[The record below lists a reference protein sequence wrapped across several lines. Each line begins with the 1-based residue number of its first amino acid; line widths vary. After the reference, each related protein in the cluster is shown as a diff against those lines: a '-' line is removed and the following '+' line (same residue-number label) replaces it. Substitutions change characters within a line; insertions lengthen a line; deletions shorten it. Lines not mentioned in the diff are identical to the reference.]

1 MNTQNSDSKNDSKN
15 RKLCVQFPYSRA
27 IEERMFCFYQL
38 LSEKDRRLY
47 AATEALK
54 LGHGGITYIASVSKC
69 DRKTIHRGISE
80 LKHPDKIENA
90 RIRTTGGGR
99 KRSIETIPDLSKKFL
114 KILKDYTAGDP
125 MDDTIKWTNLTHQ
138 QIADRLKEDYG
149 IEISR
154 RIVKQLFKKH
164 GYKKRKAHK
173 SLSIGKSKNRNEQFE
188 NIAKLKSD
196 YMNAGNPIISMDT
209 KKKSL

>member
-1 MNTQNSDSKNDSKN
+1 MSTQNSNSKNDSNN
-15 RKLCVQFPYSRA
+15 RQLYIQFPYSPA
-27 IEERMFCFYQL
+27 IEDQMFYFYQL

-54 LGHGGITYIASVSKC
+54 LDHGGITYIASVLKC

-80 LKHPDKIENA
+80 LKHPDLIENG

-99 KRSIETIPDLSKKFL
+99 KRSIETIPDLSDKFL
-114 KILKDYTAGDP
+114 KVLRDYTAGDP
-125 MDDTIKWTNLTHQ
+125 MDDTIRWTNLTHQ
-138 QIADRLKEDYG
+138 QIADRLKENYG

-188 NIAKLKSD
+188 TIAELKNG
-196 YMNAGNPIISMDT
+196 YINAGNPIISMDT

>member
-1 MNTQNSDSKNDSKN
+1 MNTQNSDSKNDSKD
-15 RKLCVQFPYSRA
+15 RKLYIQFPYSPA
-27 IEERMFCFYQL
+27 IEEQIFCFYQL

-54 LGHGGITYIASVSKC
+54 LGHGGISYIASVLKC

-80 LKHPDKIENA
+80 LKHPDKIEND

-99 KRSIETIPDLSKKFL
+99 KRSIETIPDLSEKFL
-114 KILKDYTAGDP
+114 KVLKDYTAGDP
-125 MDDTIKWTNLTHQ
+125 MDDTIRWTNLTHQ
-138 QIADRLKEDYG
+138 QITDRLKEDYG

-188 NIAKLKSD
+188 NIAELKNG

>member
-1 MNTQNSDSKNDSKN
+1 MNKQNSDSKNDSKDK
-15 RKLCVQFPYSRA
+15 KLYVQFPYSSA
-27 IEERMFCFYQL
+27 IEKQMFCLYQL
-38 LSEKDRRLY
+38 LSEKERRLY

-54 LGHGGITYIASVSKC
+54 LDHGGISYIARILKC

-80 LKHPDKIENA
+80 LKNPDKIEKG
-90 RIRTTGGGR
+90 RTRTKGGGR
-99 KRSIETIPDLSKKFL
+99 KRSIETIPNLCVKFL

-125 MDDTIKWTNLTHQ
+125 MDETVRWTNLSHQ
-138 QIADRLKEDYG
+138 QIADKLKENDG

-154 RIVKQLFKKH
+154 NIVKQLFKKH
-164 GYKKRKAHK
+164 GYKKRKAQK
-173 SLSIGKSKNRNEQFE
+173 SLSIGESKDRNEQFE
-188 NIAKLKSD
+188 NIAKLKSV

>member
-1 MNTQNSDSKNDSKN
+1 MSTQNSDSKNDSNN
-15 RKLCVQFPYSRA
+15 RKLYIQFPYSRA
-27 IEERMFCFYQL
+27 IEKRMLCFYQL

-54 LGHGGITYIASVSKC
+54 LSHGGISYVARVLKC

-80 LKHPDKIENA
+80 LKNPDKIENNG
-90 RIRTTGGGR
+90 IRAKGGGR
-99 KRSIETIPDLSKKFL
+99 KRSIETIPNLSEKFL
-114 KILKDYTAGDP
+114 KVLRDYTAGDP
-125 MDDTIKWTNLTHQ
+125 MDDTIRWTNLTHQ
-138 QIADRLKEDYG
+138 QIADKLKEDDG
-149 IEISR
+149 IEVSR

-188 NIAKLKSD
+188 NIAKLKND

-209 KKKSL
+209 KKKNL

>member
-1 MNTQNSDSKNDSKN
+1 MNTQNSDSKNDSKGN
-15 RKLCVQFPYSRA
+15 KLYIQFPYSPA
-27 IEERMFCFYQL
+27 IEKQMSCFYQL

-54 LGHGGITYIASVSKC
+54 LGHGGISYIASVLKC
-69 DRKTIHRGISE
+69 DRKTIHRGITE
-80 LKHPDKIENA
+80 LKHPDKIEND
-90 RIRTTGGGR
+90 RIRTKGGGR
-99 KRSIETIPDLSKKFL
+99 KRSIETIPNLSGKFL

-125 MDDTIKWTNLTHQ
+125 MDEAVRWTNLTHQ
-138 QIADRLKEDYG
+138 QIADKLKEDDG

-164 GYKKRKAHK
+164 GYRKRKAQK
-173 SLSIGKSKNRNEQFE
+173 SLSIGKSKDRNEQFE
-188 NIAKLKSD
+188 NIAKLKNN
-196 YMNAGNPIISMDT
+196 YMNSGNPIISMDT

>member
-1 MNTQNSDSKNDSKN
+1 MNTQNSDSKNDSKD
-15 RKLCVQFPYSRA
+15 RKLYIQFPYSPA
-27 IEERMFCFYQL
+27 IEEQMSCLYQL

-54 LGHGGITYIASVSKC
+54 LDHGGISYIAKVLNC

-80 LKHPDKIENA
+80 LKHPDKIKND
-90 RIRTTGGGR
+90 RIRTKGGGR
-99 KRSIETIPDLSKKFL
+99 KRSIETIPNLSEKFL
-114 KILKDYTAGDP
+114 KVLRDYTAGDP
-125 MDDTIKWTNLTHQ
+125 MDDAVRWTNLTHQ
-138 QIADRLKEDYG
+138 QIADKLKEDG
-149 IEISR
+149 IEVSR

-164 GYKKRKAHK
+164 GYRKRKAQK

-188 NIAKLKSD
+188 NIAKLKSN

-209 KKKSL
+209 KKKNL